1 MKYIG
6 LPRPSYPLGA
16 TKERTYF
23 GSCNLEIKKEWI
35 VGFCP
40 DEEKNVFLTLADIRL

>member
-16 TKERTYF
+16 TKETRYF
-23 GSCNLEIKKEWI
+23 GSCNRETKIEMS
-35 VGFCP
+35 VGLWP
-40 DEEKNVFLTLADIRL
+40 DDG